1 MKFTTT
7 IIKAR
12 RTYQLLTVNVNVETA
27 KEMFNL
33 MNNLSSDGIELF
45 IYTMY
50 ERYKVNLRVDLIR
63 IHYNADNSMNL
74 ELCVGLDDLYV
85 PNVDKEI
92 IELLLF
98 GHLSYIQ
105 PDSNESVLIREAD
118 DYLEDYC
125 NQD

>member
-12 RTYQLLTVNVNVETA
+12 RTYQLLTVNVLVETA
-27 KEMFNL
+27 KDMFNL
-33 MNNLSSDGIELF
+33 MSNINSEEIESF
-45 IYTMY
+45 IYTVY
-50 ERYKVNLRVDLIR
+50 ERYKVNLRVDLDR
-63 IHYNADNSMNL
+63 VEYNTDDSVTLMI
-74 ELCVGLDDLYV
+74 CVGLDNLYV
-85 PNVDKEI
+85 PNVDEEI
-92 IELLLF
+92 IELLL

-105 PDSNESVLIREAD
+105 PCAIELALDREAD

>member
-27 KEMFNL
+27 KDMFNL
-33 MNNLSSDGIELF
+33 MSNINSEEIESF
-45 IYTMY
+45 IYTVY
-50 ERYKVNLRVDLIR
+50 ERYKVNLRVDISST
-63 IHYNADNSMNL
+63 HYNADDSMDL
-74 ELCVGLDDLYV
+74 VLCVGLNDLHV
-85 PNVDKEI
+85 PNVDEEI
-92 IELLLF
+92 IELLF

-105 PDSNESVLIREAD
+105 PDSNESALIREED

-125 NQD
+125 N

>member
-12 RTYQLLTVNVNVETA
+12 RTYQVLTVNVTVETA
-27 KEMFNL
+27 KDMFNL
-33 MNNLSSDGIELF
+33 MCNINSEEIESF
-45 IYTMY
+45 IYTVY
-50 ERYKVNLRVDLIR
+50 ERYKVNLQVDI
-63 IHYNADNSMNL
+63 IGTQYNADDSMIL
-74 ELCVGLDDLYV
+74 QLCVRLDNLHV
-85 PNVDKEI
+85 PNVDEEI

-105 PDSNESVLIREAD
+105 PDSDELALIREED

-125 NQD
+125 N